1 MGQYKNYIPFCMI
14 ESKGKIVGGRPS
26 NLGSL
31 RGDGK
36 VSSTS
41 GAGGSMWLVV
51 WLLIGG
57 STFLSN
63 MVLPGRT
70 SSTEKNQEFRTLIN
84 IL

>member
-1 MGQYKNYIPFCMI
+1 MFLDLIYPLMGQYKNNIPFCMI

-41 GAGGSMWLVV
+41 GAGGSM
-51 WLLIGG
+51 
-57 STFLSN
+57 
-63 MVLPGRT
+63 
-70 SSTEKNQEFRTLIN
+70 
-84 IL
+84 